1 MMWYQYPVVSESRS
15 MKAVFFRAW
24 QMIRAPERA
33 KPYLLGRS
41 TIPGNRYFDYLPRV
55 VELAYHPER
64 FALRPRAVVYEFPE
78 IDETW
83 DRIVHAEAQAMRW
96 ATVTEFMLRY
106 PDEALGAAALLDVD
120 MGALA
125 GAAYPALRQMLTALA
140 RDEEFAAWIRWRW
153 KKRAYLLT
161 YR

>member
-1 MMWYQYPVVSESRS
+1 MTRRLFYRL
-15 MKAVFFRAW
+15 W
-24 QMIRAPERA
+24 QALPAQERA
-33 KPYLLGRS
+33 KPYLLGRR
-41 TIPGNRYFDYLPRV
+41 TFPGNRHGGYLPRMQEL
-55 VELAYHPER
+55 VEHPER
-64 FALRPRAVVYEFPE
+64 FALQPRAVVYEFPE
-78 IDETW
+78 IDEVW

-125 GAAYPALRQMLTALA
+125 GAAYPALRDMLTALA
-140 RDEEFAAWIRWRW
+140 RDEVFADWIRWRW